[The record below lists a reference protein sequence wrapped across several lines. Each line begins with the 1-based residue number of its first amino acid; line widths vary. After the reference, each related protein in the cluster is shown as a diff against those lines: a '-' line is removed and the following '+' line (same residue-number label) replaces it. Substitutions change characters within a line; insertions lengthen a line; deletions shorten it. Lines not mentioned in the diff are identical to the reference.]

1 MRPRILRTLIILA
14 SILILLS
21 LPMYTRGEETKEERG
36 SKAEQEGE
44 EADDP
49 KHRAAVLI
57 ILTCLVATTM
67 LFDFIK
73 DKVNEVLASSPT
85 MPTNNIKEKLHSILC
100 SPTPSSLCSFIRKMH
115 LAHALSFLPCPQIA
129 KGVFEVVVDSLWEEM
144 TVLGFV
150 GLLSFLLVRT
160 NVLTSL
166 SENQFGDPEYL
177 PEILETMHM
186 LLFLVM
192 VIFIVQA
199 LFLVHIGQVVERR
212 WRKFEKRSA
221 ELVEVQHEVDD
232 ALEYTTE
239 WPVVGRFFTRLI
251 SDLGE
256 LEKELEYGT
265 VTRDKRTMGQSI
277 LIGLDELTLR

>member
-73 DKVNEVLASSPT
+73 DKVNE
-85 MPTNNIKEKLHSILC
+85 
-100 SPTPSSLCSFIRKMH
+100 
-115 LAHALSFLPCPQIA
+115 IA